1 MATSKRSRKPAAP
14 TILDGI
20 GLALETLETALGWK
34 GARRSGDPLPER
46 MERAA
51 CAAGAQRGAE
61 RWPSFA
67 PQAQRRDIAQAL
79 ETLQLATRSAL
90 DIEASA
96 PLPKGATESEALA
109 ALRARDT
116 LRVLFL
122 LAHGWT
128 PERASTGW
136 EGYSAPWDT
145 AAGSGRPGF
154 VQTLP
159 QALDSQAWSESTG
172 AKRYPTCAELD
183 AWKGARVTSRRAAL
197 SRPGG
202 RIAPLSSG
210 EEA

>member
-1 MATSKRSRKPAAP
+1 MAPKRSSSPAP
-14 TILDGI
+14 TLVDGVR
-20 GLALETLETALGWK
+20 LALETLETALGWK
-34 GARRSGDPLPER
+34 GARRSTDPLPER

-67 PQAQRRDIAQAL
+67 PAAQRTDIARAL
-79 ETLQLATRSAL
+79 EALQLATRSAL
-90 DIEASA
+90 DIEAQT
-96 PLPKGATESEALA
+96 PMRKGATESEALA
-109 ALRARDT
+109 ALRTREA

-136 EGYSAPWDT
+136 EGYSAPWDS

-159 QALDSQAWSESTG
+159 QALDSQAWSDATG
-172 AKRYPTCAELD
+172 ERRYATCAELD
-183 AWKGARVTSRRAAL
+183 AFKREPRGPIARNL
-197 SRPGG
+197 MRPGG
-202 RIAPLSSG
+202 SIAPLSSG